1 MKNAHFLSKFK
12 LLGEKKKNKNKKE
25 AVLSKPLTR
34 QEEWDEEVSE
44 FQKT

>member
-12 LLGEKKKNKNKKE
+12 LLGEKKKKKKKE
-25 AVLSKPLTR
+25 AVLPKPLTR
-34 QEEWDEEVSE
+34 QEKWDEEVSE